1 MRRATCVVDGCGIFV
16 IGDAVVSHEGRKGRG
31 GEEATTPLLV
41 SARRE
46 VGDREGEVDLR
57 SQAASR
63 PHGDDPPEE
72 AA

>member
-1 MRRATCVVDGCGIFV
+1 MRRTACVVDGCGIFV
-16 IGDAVVSHEGRKGRG
+16 IGDAVVSHEGRKGKG
-31 GEEATTPLLV
+31 GETTTPLLV

-63 PHGDDPPEE
+63 PHGDAPPEE

>member
-1 MRRATCVVDGCGIFV
+1 MPWFHTK
-16 IGDAVVSHEGRKGRG
+16 EGREKERG
-31 GEEATTPLLV
+31 ETTTPLLV

-63 PHGDDPPEE
+63 PHGDAPPEE